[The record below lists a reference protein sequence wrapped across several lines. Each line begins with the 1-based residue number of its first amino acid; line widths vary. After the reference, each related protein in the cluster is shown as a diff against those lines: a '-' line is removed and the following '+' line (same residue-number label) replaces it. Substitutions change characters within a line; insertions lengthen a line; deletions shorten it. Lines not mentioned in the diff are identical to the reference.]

1 MGRVVVM
8 VCQFVGVQATSL
20 IEGHPAGITHVAPLI
35 QVNFFVFLP
44 YAACGEML
52 VAKLALMRLF
62 ARMSSFVRQKG
73 LFVLK
78 RLSAVVAEK
87 LLFFGVSPHVSIQ
100 VALFGETPATNLA
113 DMWKLS
119 QMLLRMSGQVLF
131 GFGDIVAKSTRKHS
145 VVVMF
150 QLVAVQ
156 VHCHFKCLSA

>member
-1 MGRVVVM
+1 M
-8 VCQFVGVQATSL
+8 
-20 IEGHPAGITHVAPLI
+20 
-35 QVNFFVFLP
+35 
-44 YAACGEML
+44 
-52 VAKLALMRLF
+52 
-62 ARMSSFVRQKG
+62 
-73 LFVLK
+73 
-78 RLSAVVAEK
+78 
-87 LLFFGVSPHVSIQ
+87 SIQ

-131 GFGDIVAKSTRKHS
+131 GFGDKVAKSTRKHS